1 MLIKCFSVSN
11 FFVATSQFLPTL
23 TGSWLIPDTLLHFSS
38 LDQTISCLHTSTSK
52 KKKQT
57 KYLGA
62 GRGPDPV
69 LGFAVSSMVVGQKPL
84 CLLVYQFKSGC
95 SVEFIT
101 GNNNMGKQVEV
112 RFCSANINLIPLW
125 IIQLCLLLLYFHQRV
140 SHQYFCS
147 PWIIS
152 WCFYV

>member
-1 MLIKCFSVSN
+1 MLDPDS
-11 FFVATSQFLPTL
+11 SQTL
-23 TGSWLIPDTLLHFSS
+23 CCTLVLWIRLFPVFIPAPA
-38 LDQTISCLHTSTSK
+38 

-101 GNNNMGKQVEV
+101 GNNNIGKQVEV
-112 RFCSANINLIPLW
+112 RFCSANINLIPL
-125 IIQLCLLLLYFHQRV
+125 
-140 SHQYFCS
+140 
-147 PWIIS
+147 
-152 WCFYV
+152 